1 MRLIRTLRSVERHTW
16 TDERIDDLSRRVDA
30 GFERVDRD
38 MRDLR
43 TDMNSGFAEVR
54 TELSSLKLMVMRFGG
69 GLLIAQFG
77 LIAALIA
84 RG

>member
-1 MRLIRTLRSVERHTW
+1 LVERHTW

-30 GFERVDRD
+30 GFERVDKD

-54 TELSSLKLMVMRFGG
+54 TEISSLKLTVMRFGG

>member
-1 MRLIRTLRSVERHTW
+1 MIRTLTAVERHTW
-16 TDERIDDLSRRVDA
+16 TDERIDDLSRRMDA

-38 MRDLR
+38 IRDLR
-43 TDMNSGFAEVR
+43 SEMQAGFAEVR
-54 TELSSLKLMVMRFGG
+54 SEISTLRLTMMRFGG

-84 RG
+84 QA

>member
-1 MRLIRTLRSVERHTW
+1 MERHTG

-30 GFERVDRD
+30 GFERVDKD

-43 TDMNSGFAEVR
+43 TDMNAGFAEVR
-54 TELSSLKLMVMRFGG
+54 TELSALKLMVMRFGG

>member
-1 MRLIRTLRSVERHTW
+1 MERHTW

-30 GFERVDRD
+30 GFERVDKD

-54 TELSSLKLMVMRFGG
+54 SELSSLKLMVMRFGG

>member
-1 MRLIRTLRSVERHTW
+1 LVERHTW

-30 GFERVDRD
+30 GFERVDKD

-54 TELSSLKLMVMRFGG
+54 TEISSLKLTVARFGG

>member
-1 MRLIRTLRSVERHTW
+1 MERHTW

-30 GFERVDRD
+30 GFERVDKD

-54 TELSSLKLMVMRFGG
+54 SEISSLKLMLMRFGG

>member
-1 MRLIRTLRSVERHTW
+1 VERHTW

-30 GFERVDRD
+30 GFERVDKD

-54 TELSSLKLMVMRFGG
+54 SEISSLKLMLMRFGG